1 LLADSLGASPLF
13 GSKKF
18 LGAIPILRIQ
28 PKTTRGIVYFL
39 VNGKG
44 VGLHDEKSQ
53 DDMALVESTISHEE
67 FNVYTPK

>member
-1 LLADSLGASPLF
+1 M
-13 GSKKF
+13 
-18 LGAIPILRIQ
+18 Q
-28 PKTTRGIVYFL
+28 PKTTGGIVYFL

>member
-1 LLADSLGASPLF
+1 M
-13 GSKKF
+13 
-18 LGAIPILRIQ
+18 Q
-28 PKTTRGIVYFL
+28 PKTTGGIVYFL

-53 DDMALVESTISHEE
+53 DDTALVESTSLHEE